1 MNPLMDLQALSQQV
15 HQRLLDFY
23 GQPTWRNPL
32 PPVDE
37 LISTILS
44 QNTND
49 TNRDRAFELLRK
61 RFPAWE
67 HVRDADAGSVI
78 EAIRTS
84 GLANQ
89 KGPRIQQVL
98 REITAE
104 RGSLDL
110 DFLSSLPLEEAR
122 AWLMKF
128 KGVGPK
134 TAAIVLLFSLGRPAF
149 PVDTHIYRVT
159 GRLGLRP
166 EKMTVEDAHLLL
178 EGLLP
183 PETYYAAHL
192 NIIRLGREICAARKP
207 ACGACPLASICRY
220 AIEAGPKNSLLQIKL
235 FCLLLFQQFFQPIRI
250 DRWVSVF
257 EISQRFPYSLEWCT
271 HFIPLDDILL
281 VQGCV
286 CQAPIVH

>member
-1 MNPLMDLQALSQQV
+1 MTTSQFAIQV
-15 HQRLLDFY
+15 HQCLLDFY

-37 LISTILS
+37 LVSTILS

-49 TNRDRAFELLRK
+49 ANRDRAFESLRGH
-61 RFPAWE
+61 FPTWE
-67 HVRDADAGSVI
+67 QVRDADAGSVTA
-78 EAIRTS
+78 AIRPA

-98 REITAE
+98 QGISAE

-110 DFLSSLPLEEAR
+110 VFLKDLPLEEAR
-122 AWLMKF
+122 LWLMKF

-159 GRLGLRP
+159 GRIGLLP
-166 EKMTVEDAHLLL
+166 EKMTVEQAHVYL
-178 EGLLP
+178 EKLLP

-192 NIIRLGREICAARKP
+192 NFIRLGREVCAARKP
-207 ACGACPLASICRY
+207 DCPRCPLRQLCQY
-220 AIEAGPKNSLLQIKL
+220 AQLPENQ
-235 FCLLLFQQFFQPIRI
+235 
-250 DRWVSVF
+250 
-257 EISQRFPYSLEWCT
+257 
-271 HFIPLDDILL
+271 LDI
-281 VQGCV
+281 
-286 CQAPIVH
+286 